1 MRSKNIN
8 NFLSSKFHSHDNFIL
23 FDSRRASNSDEASS
37 PPVPKTVAD
46 IAGEGDEELDEKEK
60 SKLVPNKGNGC
71 DLDEY
76 NWTQTLQE
84 VEVSE
89 FSSLNNTNR
98 MQFVIYFE

>member
-1 MRSKNIN
+1 MI
-8 NFLSSKFHSHDNFIL
+8 LIL
-23 FDSRRASNSDEASS
+23 FYLRRAGNSGNTTP

-71 DLDEY
+71 DLEKY

-84 VEVSE
+84 VEV
-89 FSSLNNTNR
+89 R
-98 MQFVIYFE
+98 ICI